1 VAKKASVKK
10 TLAAK
15 GNDGPPRVLLQLF
28 GSARLG
34 MGEILGPHN
43 GRENDSLWP
52 RSISQVNFGAWPFA
66 RHRRS
71 SPVRGPSGEHQAR
84 TFAPAQRI
92 NQFFPI
98 RQQRFVRQV
107 EYWSLFSIGRG
118 EGSSRAQTAQRL
130 DPFIFIRRS
139 DRIAPTATRYPA
151 PSQLPHK
158 ERSGE
163 GKLSHFFVADPNQFF
178 SIPRKVFEPSV
189 HSYERLQKSCG

>member
-1 VAKKASVKK
+1 MFAKAE
-10 TLAAK
+10 
-15 GNDGPPRVLLQLF
+15 GPPRGMTALRASCFNYLV
-28 GSARLG
+28 ARAWG

-84 TFAPAQRI
+84 TFAPGQRI

-118 EGSSRAQTAQRL
+118 EGSSRTQTAHRL
-130 DPFIFIRRS
+130 DPFIFM
-139 DRIAPTATRYPA
+139 A
-151 PSQLPHK
+151 
-158 ERSGE
+158 
-163 GKLSHFFVADPNQFF
+163 
-178 SIPRKVFEPSV
+178 
-189 HSYERLQKSCG
+189 